1 MAHEIDVISKTN
13 LNGSMAFVGEVPWHG
28 LGQQLTE
35 GQPLEVWAQQAGMDW
50 NLLSTP
56 ALGLD
61 DSDEVFVFPERNI
74 LYRSD
79 TKAPL
84 SIVSDMYRIVQPR
97 EVLEFYRDLIDT
109 AGFKLNTA
117 GVLFGGKK
125 FWALAEIGES
135 ARIMGQDKLDGFL
148 LLATSCD
155 GSLATTAQFTTVRVV
170 CNNTLDFSIRDEQG
184 RPTTVKV
191 PHHATFDPEQIKAQ
205 LGLAKDGFGQFVTE
219 VNELAKRKVG
229 DKEAIE
235 FLVKVWNN
243 IDEVTEETIESSDA
257 KNVRK
262 LFQLFQGEGKG
273 SNLKSSD
280 GTAWGLVN
288 AVTEFCD
295 HHRGSKTQDNRLN
308 STWFG
313 QSSSVKNRAWGEA
326 LKLVA

>member
-1 MAHEIDVISKTN
+1 MAHEIDVISKST
-13 LNGSMAFVGEVPWHG
+13 LNGSMAFTGEVPWHG
-28 LGQQLTE
+28 LGQQLTPNS
-35 GQPLEVWAQQAGMDW
+35 PLEVWAQQAGMDF
-50 NLLSTP
+50 NILSTP

-61 DSDEVFVFPERNI
+61 NEDEVFVFPERNI

-84 SIVSDMYRIVQPR
+84 SIVSDAYNIVQPG
-97 EVLEFYRDLIDT
+97 EVLEFYRDLIDS

-135 ARIMGQDKLDGFL
+135 TRIMGQDKIDGFL

-155 GSLATTAQFTTVRVV
+155 GSLATTAQFTSVRVV
-170 CNNTLDFSIRDEQG
+170 CNNTLSWSIQDNQG
-184 RPTTVKV
+184 RPTTIKI
-191 PHHATFDPEQIKAQ
+191 PHHATFNHEDVKAQ
-205 LGLAKDGFGQFVTE
+205 LGLAKDGWTGFTDN
-219 VNELAKRKVG
+219 VNEMAKRKVS
-229 DKEAIE
+229 DKEAVE

-243 IDEVTEETIESSDA
+243 VSEISEETMEQSDA
-257 KNVRK
+257 KNTRK
-262 LFQLFQGEGKG
+262 LFQLFRGDAKG

-295 HHRGSKTQDNRLN
+295 HHRQSKTPDNRLN
-308 STWFG
+308 GAWFG
-313 QSSSVKNRAWGEA
+313 QGATVKKRAWDEA
-326 LKLVA
+326 MKLVA